1 MNYIKL
7 QQDLI
12 KAANNRDEKGK
23 MFNGFYLK
31 REFETI
37 IGPNQSQV
45 FVIPNEQLYIDVEKV
60 FNGRE
65 VPTFENVL
73 YKIENNENYTFLK
86 NEDVLERHVYNKKKI
101 DVYRFENSNLNEKI
115 YLDKKLMK
123 YYDMDKLVLF
133 GGDNRQPIRVYEDNT
148 FVGIVCPTLIQN
160 D

>member
-7 QQDLI
+7 QQELI
-12 KAANNRDEKGK
+12 KAANNRDEKHK
-23 MFNGFYLK
+23 AFNGFYVK

-73 YKIENNENYTFLK
+73 YKIETNENYTFLK
-86 NEDVLERHVYNKKKI
+86 NENVLEQRVYNKKKI
-101 DVYRFENSNLNEKI
+101 DVYRFENQNLNEKI
-115 YLDKKLMK
+115 YLNKKLMK
-123 YYDMDKLVLF
+123 YYDMDNLSIYGGNNKQPVKIYENGKFIGVLA
-133 GGDNRQPIRVYEDNT
+133 P
-148 FVGIVCPTLIQN
+148 LWIQ